1 MSRKTRLLE
10 REAKRAETLT
20 MLEKRMDARD
30 EFYRQLEL
38 LVLKTGEVP
47 ERFKNDWNVWT
58 GIEKRRPW
66 RSQPFVVLR
75 IRMAA
80 RIAAR
85 KA

>member
-1 MSRKTRLLE
+1 MSRKTRLAE
-10 REAKRAETLT
+10 RAAKRFEILT

-38 LVLKTGEVP
+38 LVLKTREVP
-47 ERFKNDWNVWT
+47 ERFKNDWHVWT

>member
-1 MSRKTRLLE
+1 MSRKTRLAE
-10 REAKRAETLT
+10 RVAKRAEILSK
-20 MLEKRMDARD
+20 LEEVMDARD
-30 EFYRQLEL
+30 RFYHQLEL
-38 LVLKTGEVP
+38 LVLKTSTVP
-47 ERFKNDWNVWT
+47 DQYKNDWNVWT

>member
-1 MSRKTRLLE
+1 MSRKIRLLE
-10 REAKRAETLT
+10 REAKRAKTLT

>member
-1 MSRKTRLLE
+1 MSRKIRLAE
-10 REAKRAETLT
+10 RAAKRAETLT

-30 EFYRQLEL
+30 EFYRELEL

-66 RSQPFVVLR
+66 SSQPFVVLR